1 MELLLQVDWEVIML
15 KMFYP
20 KRIADS
26 SYVIDYE
33 KLYQE
38 GYRGIIFDIDNTLVE
53 HGANASPR
61 AIELIARLK
70 KIGFRVCLISNNNQ
84 ERVERFNKDIN
95 IKYIYNAKKPAKKNF
110 IRAMGTKISNTV
122 FIGDQLFTD
131 VFGAN
136 RVGLMTYF
144 VKPISPKEEI
154 QIVFK
159 RKLER
164 IVLYFYRK
172 DLKKGKIKAY

>member
-1 MELLLQVDWEVIML
+1 ML

-26 SYVIDYE
+26 PYVIDYN

-38 GYRGIIFDIDNTLVE
+38 GFRGIIFDIDNTLVE
-53 HGANASPR
+53 HGADADQR
-61 AIELIARLK
+61 AIDLIAKLK
-70 KIGFRVCLISNNNQ
+70 KIGFKVCLISNNKE
-84 ERVERFNKDIN
+84 ERVSRFNRE
-95 IKYIYNAKKPAKKNF
+95 IKVKFIHNAQKPARKNF
-110 IRAMGTKISNTV
+110 IKATKLMGTTIENTV

-136 RVGLMTYF
+136 RVGMLTYF
-144 VKPISPKEEI
+144 VKPIGPKEEI

-164 IVLYFYRK
+164 IVLYHYRK
-172 DLKKGKIKAY
+172 DIRSGKFKVK